1 MQGKMNSIHKNYRLV
16 GLLNSSPEAVLDVKI
31 NGTPCSSNSVYIYNF
46 SVPSE
51 QYLYKEISIHIRS
64 GNLKLSDIDAVAL
77 YPSYQT
83 ESGKVIV
90 VQSNFIEW
98 FNSKT
103 HELDRTYTQGETITF
118 KHLVPQGPN
127 YFDNDGKPVYE
138 YEPLIY
144 LNRDHKTENSKFVKE
159 IILD

>member
-51 QYLYKEISIHIRS
+51 QYLYKEISIHILS
-64 GNLKLSDIDAVAL
+64 GKIKLSDIDAVAL

-98 FNSKT
+98 FNSQT

-127 YFDNDGKPVYE
+127 YFNNDGKPVYE
-138 YEPLIY
+138 YKPLIY
-144 LNRDHKTENSKFVKE
+144 LSREHKIENSQSVRN